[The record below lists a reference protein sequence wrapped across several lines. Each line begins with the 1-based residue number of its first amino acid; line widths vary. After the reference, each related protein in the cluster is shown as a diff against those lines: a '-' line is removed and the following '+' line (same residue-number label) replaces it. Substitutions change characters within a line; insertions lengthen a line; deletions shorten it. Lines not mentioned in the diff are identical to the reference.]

1 MFLVEGKKRNTII
14 MKILLTGG
22 GTGGHFYPI
31 IAIAQEIHAIA
42 QENKIAEAEL
52 YFMSPT
58 PYNEGELFNNK
69 ITYKKNYAGK
79 IRRYFSL
86 LNIIDVFKT
95 FIGVIRS
102 LWEIFLIYPDVVFG
116 KGGYAS
122 FPALLSA
129 RILRIPVVIHESD
142 SVPGRANLWAAKF
155 AEKIA
160 ISYPEAAASFPKE
173 KVALTGN
180 PIRKELFL
188 PLTTNA
194 HEYLH
199 LDSNIPTILILG
211 GSLGSR
217 NINDVL
223 TEALPRLVEKYQ
235 VVHQTGKANFDEV
248 KKVVDAVL
256 VNSEHKDRYRPYA
269 YMDNL
274 TLRSA
279 AGAASIIISRA
290 GSTIF
295 EIAAWGV
302 PSIIIPI
309 RESVSHDQVKNAY
322 AYSRTGAATV
332 IEEENLTGNILY
344 AEVERIA
351 GSPEI
356 NQKMREATK
365 AMVHPDAARKIAE
378 ELVKIAL
385 RHAI

>member
-1 MFLVEGKKRNTII
+1 

-31 IAIAQEIHAIA
+31 IAVAQEVQTIA
-42 QENKIAEAEL
+42 KENKIADVEL
-52 YFMSPT
+52 YYMSPT
-58 PYNEGELFNNK
+58 AYNEGELYNNK
-69 ITYKKNYAGK
+69 IIYKKNYAGK
-79 IRRYFSL
+79 MRRYFSI
-86 LNIIDVFKT
+86 LNFFDIFKT
-95 FIGVIRS
+95 AIGIIRS
-102 LWEIFLIYPDVVFG
+102 IWEIFLIYPDVVFG

-122 FPALLSA
+122 FPALVSA

-142 SVPGRANLWAAKF
+142 AEPGRVNSWASKF
-155 AEKIA
+155 AERIA
-160 ISYPEAAASFPKE
+160 VSYPEGAKFFPKE

-180 PIRKELFL
+180 PVRKELFM
-188 PLTTNA
+188 PLSSNA
-194 HEYLH
+194 HEYLN
-199 LDSNIPTILILG
+199 LDPNIQTILILG

-217 NINDVL
+217 NINEVL
-223 TEALPRLVEKYQ
+223 VEALPRLLEKYQ
-235 VVHQTGKANFDEV
+235 IIHQTGKLNFDEV

-256 VNSEHKDRYRPYA
+256 INSPHKDRYRPYS

-279 AGAASIIISRA
+279 SGAANLVISRA

-295 EIAAWGV
+295 EIAGWGI

-309 RESVSHDQVKNAY
+309 RESVSHDQVKNAF

-344 AEVERIA
+344 AEVERIL
-351 GSPEI
+351 GNKDIYE
-356 NQKMREATK
+356 KMKESTK
-365 AMVHPDAARKIAE
+365 QLVYPNAARNIAE

-385 RHAI
+385 RHQL